1 MARQPPPADRP
12 ALPKAVLIVEPVEFR
27 VDPQSAVDNPY
38 MEPDADVNEN
48 RAWRQSKALADAIE
62 AVGVPVIRVPGRPET
77 PDDVFPNNVFATVP
91 GRFVIGAMRHSH
103 RQLEAERE
111 DIRKYFSDQ
120 LGYETVDLS
129 NTGVVAELT
138 GAMVL
143 DRARGI
149 GLCGMTP
156 RVDEAGLRA
165 MHEAFD
171 LRLSFAF
178 DLAPEE
184 YHTNV
189 VMQVLASR
197 ACVLCPSGFADRG
210 AVDAIAGAFPDRALL
225 LDQDEKNAFAGNCI
239 ALTDSDLFLSQTA
252 ADALRPASRTTLE
265 SWGFTLHA
273 VDVSEI
279 ELAGGSVRC
288 MVAEVF

>member
-1 MARQPPPADRP
+1 MARQPPTADRP
-12 ALPKAVLIVEPVEFR
+12 ALPNAVLMVEPVEFR

-62 AVGVPVIRVPGRPET
+62 AVGVPVIKVAGRPET
-77 PDDVFPNNVFATVP
+77 PDDVFPNNVFATIP

-103 RQLEAERE
+103 RQMEAARE
-111 DIRKYFSDQ
+111 DIRAYFAEQ

-156 RVDEAGLRA
+156 RVDEPGLRA

-197 ACVLCPSGFADRG
+197 ACVLCPSGFADPA
-210 AVDAIAGAFPDRALL
+210 AVEAIAGAFPGRTLR
-225 LDQDEKNAFAGNCI
+225 LDEDEKNAFAGNCI

-252 ADALRPASRTTLE
+252 ADALRPASRSTLE